1 MERAMSDLGLVA
13 LQARYS
19 LLALFR
25 TPRAVI
31 FGVVFP
37 PILVVIF
44 NSIFASSGG
53 APEVTHFAGTTLD
66 NESYF
71 TAGIMAYA
79 ITLTSFSTLAITLT
93 TQRES
98 GQLKRYR
105 GTPVPAWTF
114 IAALVVRSV
123 ALVCLTV
130 VAVLIAGLAYGATLS
145 AGGVVGLVVYVVLG
159 TTTMCALGIA
169 LTALTT
175 TAETAAAIAPFSAVL
190 LSFISGV
197 FIPIDQLSSTLA
209 DIGRIFP
216 LAHLAEGLQLSFA
229 ATSGTG
235 LDAGDVASLALWALA
250 AVVVAARRFR
260 WEPQAARG

>member
-1 MERAMSDLGLVA
+1 MSDLGLVA

-79 ITLTSFSTLAITLT
+79 ITLSSFSTLAIALT
-93 TQRES
+93 SQRES

-114 IAALVVRSV
+114 IAALVLRSI
-123 ALVCLTV
+123 ALSCLTV
-130 VAVLIAGLAYGATLS
+130 TATYAAGAAYGAS
-145 AGGVVGLVVYVVLG
+145 ISGEGVVGLVVYAVLG
-159 TTTMCALGIA
+159 TATMCALGIA
-169 LTALTT
+169 LTAITP
-175 TAETAAAIAPFSAVL
+175 TAEAASAIAPFSAVL

-197 FIPIDQLSSTLA
+197 FVPIDQIGSTLA
-209 DIGRIFP
+209 DVGRVFP
-216 LAHLAEGLQLSFA
+216 LSHLAEGLQQSFA
-229 ATSGTG
+229 ANGGTG
-235 LDAGDVASLALWALA
+235 LDAGNVAALAGWMLA

>member
-1 MERAMSDLGLVA
+1 VGDLGLV
-13 LQARYS
+13 LVQARYA
-19 LLALFR
+19 LVGLFR
-25 TPRAVI
+25 TPRAVV
-31 FGVVFP
+31 FGVIFP
-37 PILVVIF
+37 PLLVVIF
-44 NSIFASSGG
+44 NSIFTSSGG
-53 APEVTHFAGTTLD
+53 SDTTHFAGTSLD
-66 NESYF
+66 TESYF

-93 TQRES
+93 SQRES

-114 IAALVVRSV
+114 IAALVVRSI

-130 VAVLIAGLAYGATLS
+130 VAVLVAGAAYGATLP
-145 AGGVVGLVVYVVLG
+145 AGGIVGLVVYVVLG

-169 LTALTT
+169 LTALTP
-175 TAETAAAIAPFSAVL
+175 TAEAAGAIAPFSAVL
-190 LSFISGV
+190 LSFVSGV

-209 DIGRIFP
+209 DIGRVFP
-216 LAHLAEGLQLSFA
+216 LAHLAEGLQLSYA

-235 LDAGDVASLALWALA
+235 LDGGDVLALALWALA

>member
-1 MERAMSDLGLVA
+1 MGDLGLVA

-19 LLALFR
+19 LVALFR

-37 PILVVIF
+37 PLLVIIF
-44 NSIFASSGG
+44 NSIFAKSGG
-53 APEVTHFAGTTLD
+53 PDVIHFDGTTLS

-79 ITLTSFSTLAITLT
+79 ITLSSFSTLAITLT

-114 IAALVVRSV
+114 IAALVLRSI
-123 ALVCLTV
+123 ALTCLTV
-130 VAVLIAGLAYGATLS
+130 AATLAAGAAYGAS
-145 AGGVVGLVVYVVLG
+145 IQAEGVVGLVVYAMLG
-159 TTTMCALGIA
+159 TATMCALGIA
-169 LTALTT
+169 LTAVTP
-175 TAETAAAIAPFSAVL
+175 TAEAASAIAPFSAVL

-197 FIPIDQLSSTLA
+197 FVPIDQIGTALA
-209 DIGRIFP
+209 DVGRVFP
-216 LAHLAEGLQLSFA
+216 LAHLAEGLQQSFA
-229 ATSGTG
+229 GTNGTG
-235 LDAGDVASLALWALA
+235 LDAGNLAALA
-250 AVVVAARRFR
+250 GWTLVAIVIAARRFK

>member
-1 MERAMSDLGLVA
+1 MSDLGLVA

-44 NSIFASSGG
+44 NSIFTSSGG
-53 APEVTHFAGTTLD
+53 SDTTHFAGTSLD
-66 NESYF
+66 TESYF

-93 TQRES
+93 SQRES

-114 IAALVVRSV
+114 IAALVLRSI
-123 ALVCLTV
+123 ALTCLTV
-130 VAVLIAGLAYGATLS
+130 AATYAAGAAYGASISGEGL
-145 AGGVVGLVVYVVLG
+145 VGLVVYAVLG
-159 TTTMCALGIA
+159 TATMCALGIA
-169 LTALTT
+169 LTAVTP
-175 TAETAAAIAPFSAVL
+175 TAEAASAIAPFSAVL

-197 FIPIDQLSSTLA
+197 FVPIDQIGSTLA
-209 DIGRIFP
+209 DVGRLFP
-216 LAHLAEGLQLSFA
+216 LSHLAEGLQQSFA
-229 ATSGTG
+229 ASGSTG
-235 LDAGDVASLALWALA
+235 LDAGNVAALAGWMLA

>member
-1 MERAMSDLGLVA
+1 MGDLGLVA
-13 LQARYS
+13 VQARYS
-19 LLALFR
+19 LVALFR

-37 PILVVIF
+37 PLLVVIF
-44 NSIFASSGG
+44 NSIFAKSGG
-53 APEVTHFAGTTLD
+53 PDVVHFDGTTLS

-79 ITLTSFSTLAITLT
+79 ITLSSFSTLAITLT

-114 IAALVVRSV
+114 IAALVARSI
-123 ALVCLTV
+123 ALTCLTV
-130 VAVLIAGLAYGATLS
+130 AATFAAGAAYGAS
-145 AGGVVGLVVYVVLG
+145 ISGAGVIGLVVYAVLG
-159 TTTMCALGIA
+159 TATMCALGIA
-169 LTALTT
+169 LTSVAP
-175 TAETAAAIAPFSAVL
+175 TAEAASAIAPFSAVL
-190 LSFISGV
+190 LSFVSGV
-197 FIPIDQLSSTLA
+197 FVPIDQIGSTLA
-209 DIGRIFP
+209 DVGRVFP

-229 ATSGTG
+229 ATGGTG
-235 LDAGDVASLALWALA
+235 LDAGNVAALA
-250 AVVVAARRFR
+250 GWAAIGVVVATRRFR

>member
-1 MERAMSDLGLVA
+1 MGRAMSDLGLVA

-19 LLALFR
+19 LVALFR

-37 PILVVIF
+37 PLLVVIF
-44 NSIFASSGG
+44 NSIFASGSG
-53 APEVTHFAGTTLD
+53 PEVTHFAGTTLD

-79 ITLTSFSTLAITLT
+79 ITLSSFSTLAIALT
-93 TQRES
+93 SQRES

-114 IAALVVRSV
+114 IAALVLRSI
-123 ALVCLTV
+123 ALSCLTV
-130 VAVLIAGLAYGATLS
+130 TATYAAGAAYGAS
-145 AGGVVGLVVYVVLG
+145 ISGEGVVGLVVYAVLG
-159 TTTMCALGIA
+159 TATMCALGIA